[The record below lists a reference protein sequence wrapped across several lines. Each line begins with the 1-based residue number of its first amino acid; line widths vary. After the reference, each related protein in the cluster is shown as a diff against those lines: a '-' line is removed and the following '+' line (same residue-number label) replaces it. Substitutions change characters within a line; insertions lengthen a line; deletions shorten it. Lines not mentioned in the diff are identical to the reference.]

1 MDREKLLQ
9 QIQINKLENLDYQF
23 LISQL
28 CVLNNKS
35 FEVVQKIVD
44 QLIFEKLITVE
55 NAPVK
60 ETPPQEPKR
69 EKVDKYEY
77 LKFAKKKSK
86 KQYRETLVEDDID
99 RAYKMLERKKRD
111 KKHYRIDGKIQATSK
126 GYAFLIPTDPKET
139 DVYISEKNLKGAL
152 NNDVVAVDVTYA
164 KNGKPEGKVIQI
176 LERGNDNIVGRIT
189 ISRTGAYVEPDDV
202 KFGKDI
208 YIPLS
213 KTMGA
218 ENGHKVTVRIERYY
232 NGKKCPE
239 GIVLEDL
246 GEPNKVETEVKA
258 ILRANKLYEDFPKKV
273 KEYAENVPTEINKAN
288 YKNRLDL
295 TDELIITIDGE
306 DTRDIDDAISL
317 KQNETGNW
325 VLGVHIADV
334 GEYVTKNNVLDKE
347 AYKRGTSVYF
357 PGLVLPML
365 PRELSN
371 GICSLNEREDRLTLS
386 VFIEYDKAFKRVG
399 SQIKESIISSKKRF
413 TYTEVQAVFDGNN
426 EVIERNQPFVEMLN
440 NMHMLSKALMDH
452 RRKCGYIEFD
462 IPEVQISLDPLGDV
476 LTVEKRES
484 NDSHKLIEAFMVA
497 ANEVIAEFFCKQKV
511 PFVYRIHETPDP
523 EKINRFNEYAKS
535 LGVDVKLT
543 AENVKPIEIQNM
555 LKKISD
561 NDNKFVIN
569 KVCLR
574 SMKKAKY
581 TPDCLGHFGLALKY
595 YCHFTSPIRRYPD
608 LTIHRIIKDYINGR
622 PVNTVEL
629 RQFVLS
635 SSINSSEREVIAE
648 KVEREVDDLY
658 RVLYMRHHVGE
669 DFEGII
675 SGITAFGIF
684 VQLDNT
690 VEGLVRIE
698 DLPPDRYEY
707 IENQYR
713 LAGKNHT
720 FKLGDKVK
728 VKTLRADVLSRDID
742 FMLLNE

>member
-1 MDREKLLQ
+1 MDREKILH
-9 QIQINKLENLDYQF
+9 QIQVNKLDNLDYQF

-35 FEVVQKIVD
+35 FEEVQKIVD
-44 QLIFEKLITVE
+44 QLIFEKQVTVE

-60 ETPPQEPKR
+60 ETPKPEQKK

-99 RAYKMLERKKRD
+99 RAYKMLERKKRE
-111 KKHYRIDGKIQATSK
+111 KKHYRVDGKIQATSK
-126 GYAFLIPTDPKET
+126 GYAFLIPTDPKES
-139 DVYISEKNLKGAL
+139 DVYIAEKNLKGAL

-232 NGKKCPE
+232 SGKKCPE

-258 ILRANKLYEDFPKKV
+258 ILRANKLYEDFPKRV

-317 KQNETGNW
+317 KQTESGNW

-386 VFIEYDKAFKRVG
+386 VFIEYDKSFKRVG
-399 SQIKESIISSKKRF
+399 SEIKESIINSKKRF
-413 TYTEVQAVFDGNN
+413 TYTEIQAIFDGDQD
-426 EVIERNQPFVEMLN
+426 VIDRNHPFVEMVN
-440 NMHMLSKALMDH
+440 NMHTLSKALMDH

-462 IPEVQISLDPLGDV
+462 IPEVQINLDPLGDV
-476 LTVEKRES
+476 LTVEKKES

-543 AENVKPIEIQNM
+543 AENVQPLEIQNM
-555 LKKISD
+555 LKKIAD

-629 RQFVLS
+629 KQFVLS

-675 SGITAFGIF
+675 SGVTAFGIF